1 MIPEFVLLAIT
12 LSTTDGHE
20 IQRVAQ
26 GQPFDTL
33 QACSAEQV
41 KTGIQHPE
49 DGTIVVYDCAVD
61 LRGMLGNDKS
71 G

>member
-1 MIPEFVLLAIT
+1 MVPEFILLAIT

-26 GQPFDTL
+26 GQPFGTL
-33 QACSAEQV
+33 QACLAEQV
-41 KTGIQHPE
+41 KTGTQHPD
-49 DGTIVVYDCAVD
+49 DGTITVYNCSAD